1 MTEKTTIR
9 CAIYTRKSTEP
20 LDQEFNSLD
29 AQRESAENYIKSQK
43 INGWK
48 LLPEHYDDGGFSG
61 GNTERPAL
69 KRLMA
74 DIEAGKI
81 DVIVLYKIDR
91 LSRSILD
98 FMNMAEFFEK
108 HNVSFVSVTQDINTS
123 TSSGRMMLNILM
135 TFSEYERDV
144 ITERIRDKIAG
155 AKRRGKF
162 CGGGPVL
169 GFDAKD
175 KRLIVNNLESKIVKE
190 AFTIYS
196 KLGSGHEVA
205 RALNRKGY
213 RTKQWTSK
221 RGRRHTGRQFTPKGI
236 YRILS
241 NPLYIG
247 KVQHNGNIY
256 DGEQDAIIDMKLWD
270 KVQYLLKENS
280 RRDRG
285 SHQNAI
291 ASPFKGLLTC
301 GYCGGAFGITYT
313 KKKNR
318 RYMYYLCI
326 KDNDRADHECP
337 LRRLSAGDV
346 DKIILKQLA
355 RIFRTPSM
363 LVKLYDELRER
374 ESMHQKELLA
384 RKTELE
390 AELQTVREQIRSG
403 GDVVSLR
410 PQFSDLEDQVNAVKN
425 ELASLGEIYSA
436 HELTDACGSIERI
449 WEALFPAER
458 YKLAHQII
466 DKITLYNDHIVM
478 DIKHNGLKSLI
489 GELKADQD
497 ISVSQPED
505 SELIRLD
512 IPVLVKRWNGRKLII
527 TPNED
532 SAEPDL
538 PEDEPSALAKRLA
551 QAHQWTE
558 TLESGKY
565 ATIGQLADA
574 VDCDSSKT
582 QKILNL
588 VNLSPELQKSIVSGN
603 APESMTLRKLYE
615 NIPEDWD
622 EQKRQFDLKQEVS
635 YV

>member
-1 MTEKTTIR
+1 MIEKATKR
-9 CAIYTRKSTEP
+9 CAVYTRKSTEP

-43 INGWK
+43 INGWR
-48 LLPEHYDDGGFSG
+48 LLPDHYDDGGFSG

-81 DVIVLYKIDR
+81 DILVIYKMDR
-91 LSRSILD
+91 LSRSLLD

-135 TFSEYERDV
+135 TFAQYEREV
-144 ITERIRDKIAG
+144 IAERIRDKIAG
-155 AKRRGKF
+155 AKRRGKY
-162 CGGGPVL
+162 CGGVPVL
-169 GFDAKD
+169 GYDVNSDTK
-175 KRLIVNNLESKIVKE
+175 KMLINEDEAAVIREIFSVYSKI
-190 AFTIYS
+190 
-196 KLGSGHEVA
+196 GSARKVA
-205 RALNRKGY
+205 KIMNDKGY
-213 RTKQWTSK
+213 RTKSWTSK
-221 RGRRHTGRQFTPKGI
+221 KGVRHPGTKFNLKGI

-363 LVKLYDELRER
+363 LVKLYDEMRER
-374 ESMHQKELLA
+374 ESEHQAKLLA
-384 RKTELE
+384 RQTKLE
-390 AELQTVREQIRSG
+390 AELQTVREQIRAG

-410 PQFSDLEDQVNAVKN
+410 QQFSELEDQLNAIQN
-425 ELASLGEIYSA
+425 ELATLGEIYSA

-458 YKLAHQII
+458 YKLAHQHFTVARFSYRGAAALFSWVTATPMLLKLFVII
-466 DKITLYNDHIVM
+466 
-478 DIKHNGLKSLI
+478 G
-489 GELKADQD
+489 
-497 ISVSQPED
+497 
-505 SELIRLD
+505 
-512 IPVLVKRWNGRKLII
+512 KLI
-527 TPNED
+527 
-532 SAEPDL
+532 
-538 PEDEPSALAKRLA
+538 
-551 QAHQWTE
+551 
-558 TLESGKY
+558 Y
-565 ATIGQLADA
+565 
-574 VDCDSSKT
+574 V
-582 QKILNL
+582 
-588 VNLSPELQKSIVSGN
+588 LQKS
-603 APESMTLRKLYE
+603 
-615 NIPEDWD
+615 
-622 EQKRQFDLKQEVS
+622 
-635 YV
+635 